1 MQLELREQEL
11 TMVEFITYAIDIL
24 PELLDGARL
33 TIFLTFIS
41 LTIGFVIGLP
51 LAVLRISGG
60 IWINRLVFG
69 YLTLFRGT
77 PLLVQLFLV
86 YYGLPQFGISFSRI
100 AAACITLGLHS
111 SAYQAEYFRG
121 AMMAVGSGQMKA
133 ARAIGMSRNRAILH
147 IILPQ
152 AFRLAIP
159 AWSNEMVAMIKY
171 TAVIFLIAV
180 PDLMGQAKII
190 SSQLFTPVPTYIIVA
205 IIYLI
210 MVGIASYALHLLSE
224 KLAVPGLSV
233 ELEDH

>member
-1 MQLELREQEL
+1 
-11 TMVEFITYAIDIL
+11 
-24 PELLDGARL
+24 
-33 TIFLTFIS
+33 
-41 LTIGFVIGLP
+41 
-51 LAVLRISGG
+51 
-60 IWINRLVFG
+60 
-69 YLTLFRGT
+69 
-77 PLLVQLFLV
+77 
-86 YYGLPQFGISFSRI
+86 
-100 AAACITLGLHS
+100 
-111 SAYQAEYFRG
+111 
-121 AMMAVGSGQMKA
+121 MAVGSGQMKA

-190 SSQLFTPVPTYIIVA
+190 SSQRFTPVPTYIIVA

-224 KLAVPGLSV
+224 KLAVPGLAV

>member
-1 MQLELREQEL
+1 MI
-11 TMVEFITYAIDIL
+11 EFITYAWKIL
-24 PELLDGARL
+24 PDLLDGAKL
-33 TIFLTFIS
+33 TVMLALIALA
-41 LTIGFVIGLP
+41 IGFVIGLP
-51 LAVLRISGG
+51 LAVLRINGG
-60 IWINRLVFG
+60 VWINRLVFG

-77 PLLVQLFLV
+77 PLLVQLFIV
-86 YYGLPQFGISFSRI
+86 YYGLPQFGINFSRLT
-100 AAACITLGLHS
+100 AACITLGLHS

-121 AMMAVGSGQMKA
+121 AMMAVGAGQMKA
-133 ARAIGMSRNRAILH
+133 ARAIGMSRRQAVRY

-159 AWSNEMVAMIKY
+159 AWSNEMVSMIKY

-180 PDLMGQAKII
+180 PDLMGQAKMI
-190 SSQLFTPVPTYIIVA
+190 SSRLFTPVPTYIIVA

-210 MVGIASYALHLLSE
+210 MVGIASYGLHLFSK

>member
-1 MQLELREQEL
+1 MI
-11 TMVEFITYAIDIL
+11 EFITYTGQIL
-24 PELLDGARL
+24 PDLLEGTKL
-33 TIFLTFIS
+33 TVILSLIA

-51 LAVLRISGG
+51 LAILRISGG
-60 IWINRLVFG
+60 VWTNRLVFG

-86 YYGLPQFGISFSRI
+86 YYGLPQFGINFSRL

-121 AMMAVGSGQMKA
+121 AMMAVGSGQMLA
-133 ARAIGMSRNRAILH
+133 ARSIGMSRSQAIRH

-152 AFRLAIP
+152 AFRLVVP
-159 AWSNEMVAMIKY
+159 AWSNEMVSMIKY

-180 PDLMGQAKII
+180 PDLMGQAKMI
-190 SSQLFTPVPTYIIVA
+190 SSRLFTPIPTYIIVA

-210 MVGIASYALHLLSE
+210 MVGIASYGLHLFSK
-224 KLAVPGLSV
+224 KLAVPGLTV
-233 ELEDH
+233 EFEDH

>member
-1 MQLELREQEL
+1 
-11 TMVEFITYAIDIL
+11 MVEFITYAGEIL
-24 PELLDGARL
+24 PDLLDGAKL
-33 TIFLTFIS
+33 TIILALIA

-60 IWINRLVFG
+60 VWINRLIFG

-86 YYGLPQFGISFSRI
+86 YYGLPQFGINFSRL

-121 AMMAVGSGQMKA
+121 AMMAVGSGQMMA
-133 ARAIGMSRNRAILH
+133 ARAIGMSRNRAICH

-152 AFRLAIP
+152 AFRLVMP
-159 AWSNEMVAMIKY
+159 AWSNEMISMIKY

-180 PDLMGQAKII
+180 PDLMGQAKMI
-190 SSQLFTPVPTYIIVA
+190 SSRLFTPVPTYTIVA

-210 MVGIASYALHLLSE
+210 MVGIASYGLHLLS
-224 KLAVPGLSV
+224 KKFAVPGLTV
-233 ELEDH
+233 EFEDH